1 MTGKYRFGAIA
12 DDGVRVYLDG
22 KLIVE
27 DWTDHAPATVTG
39 EVTLEAGKSYDIK
52 MEYYESKIGAVAR
65 LAWQPPVVNTGAPY
79 AEALEAAKQADTVV
93 MVMGLSARL
102 EGEEMNVREPGF
114 LGGDRVNID
123 LPPRQ
128 QRLLE
133 TVAATGKPIVLVLLS
148 GSALAVNWA
157 NEHVAAIVQ
166 AWYPGEEGGTAI
178 AEVLFGDHNPAG
190 RLPVTFY
197 KSVDQLPAFDN
208 YQMDG
213 RTYRFFNGEP
223 LYPFGYGLS
232 YTRFK
237 YSAFGVS
244 STRIAPTENVT
255 VTATVENA
263 GTREGDEVVQVYVT
277 DLAAT
282 VRVPI
287 RSLAGVERVHL
298 KPGERRV
305 VKFTLEPRQL
315 AIITD
320 DGRTVVEPGEFKV
333 TIGGK
338 QPGFNGPADA
348 NTTSFIEGRFSVT
361 GTATEVKR

>member
-1 MTGKYRFGAIA
+1 MSGKYRFGAIV

-22 KLIVE
+22 KLIAE

-39 EVTLEAGKSYDIK
+39 EVTLEAGKSYDVK

-65 LAWQPPVVNTGAPY
+65 LAWQPPVVKTGSPY
-79 AEALEAAKQADTVV
+79 AEAVDAAKQADAVV
-93 MVMGLSARL
+93 MVLGLSSRL
-102 EGEEMNVREPGF
+102 EGEEMNVPEPGF
-114 LGGDRVNID
+114 LGGDRVSID
-123 LPPRQ
+123 LPARQ

-133 TVAATGKPIVLVLLS
+133 SVAATGKPVVLVLLS

-157 NEHVAAIVQ
+157 NEHVAAIVH
-166 AWYPGEEGGTAI
+166 AWYPGEEGGAAI
-178 AEVLFGDHNPAG
+178 ADVLFGDYNPAG

-213 RTYRFFNGEP
+213 RTYRFFKGEP
-223 LYPFGYGLS
+223 LYPFGFGLS

-244 STRIAPTENVT
+244 SARIAPTENVT
-255 VTATVENA
+255 VSATVENA

-277 DLAAT
+277 DLAAS

-287 RSLAGVERVHL
+287 RALAGVERVHL
-298 KPGERRV
+298 NPGERRV

-315 AIITD
+315 AVITN
-320 DGRTVVEPGEFKV
+320 DGRTVVEPGDFKI

-338 QPGFNGPADA
+338 QPGFTGPADA
-348 NTTSFIEGRFSVT
+348 NTTTFIEGRFSVT
-361 GTATEVKR
+361 GPATEVRR